1 MVKMSLPLPP
11 PRKEFQNDKWTQMSL
26 SLSSPRDGILGHQFD
41 KKIESFA
48 PCYSH
53 SLLRRK
59 NEGGKLEPEK
69 TRVYAQ
75 KPQLKM
81 PFKNSISGK
90 TQQFMRRLPK
100 MVVCPSL

>member
-1 MVKMSLPLPP
+1 MDSNVPVPFFS
-11 PRKEFQNDKWTQMSL
+11 
-26 SLSSPRDGILGHQFD
+26 RDGILGYQFD
-41 KKIESFA
+41 KRLESFA
-48 PCYSH
+48 PFYSQ

-75 KPQLKM
+75 NPRLKM

-100 MVVCPSL
+100 MVGCPSL